1 MADIGHNSNDGG
13 AIAAD
18 RLRSFV
24 ERIERLNEEIKDA
37 QGDRKEI
44 FDEAKGAGFDAK
56 IIREMLRLRK
66 LSKDDRDAQEHLR
79 DTYALALGV
88 FG

>member
-1 MADIGHNSNDGG
+1 MADIGHNSNDGA

-18 RLRSFV
+18 RLRSFI
-24 ERIERLNEEIKDA
+24 ERIERLNDEIKDI
-37 QGDRKEI
+37 QGDRKDI
-44 FDEAKGAGFDAK
+44 YDEAKGAGFDPK
-56 IIREMLRLRK
+56 MLREMLRLRK
-66 LSKDDRDAQEHLR
+66 LDKDTRDAQEHLR

>member
-1 MADIGHNSNDGG
+1 MAEIGHNSKDNS
-13 AIAAD
+13 AIVAE

-24 ERIERLNEEIKDA
+24 ERIERVNEEIKDL
-37 QGDRKEI
+37 QSDRKDI
-44 FDEAKGAGFDAK
+44 LDEAKGVGYDAK
-56 IIREMLRLRK
+56 MIREMLRLRK
-66 LSKDDRDAQEHLR
+66 LDKDTRDAREHLR